1 MTDITSL
8 KIPPAV
14 PLGQSTPPRPAQDD
28 KAQEQK
34 ADKPASQDAKA
45 EQHNHP
51 DPLNRAAAIIER
63 HFQSI
68 DGAKKRLTLEKNEDA
83 GVVVYRA
90 IDRDTG
96 EVIKQ
101 FPPDSL
107 LKLLSYYRS
116 HHQGLSVDNRV

>member
-1 MTDITSL
+1 MTDITTL

-14 PLGQSTPPRPAQDD
+14 PLGQAPARPAQNEDVQD
-28 KAQEQK
+28 KK
-34 ADKPASQDAKA
+34 ADKPAPQTPPVEHQKR
-45 EQHNHP
+45 P
-51 DPLNRAAAIIER
+51 DPLNRAAAILER

-116 HHQGLSVDNRV
+116 HQGLSVDNRV

>member
-14 PLGQSTPPRPAQDD
+14 ALGQTPSRPSPDEKTQD
-28 KAQEQK
+28 KK
-34 ADKPASQDAKA
+34 ADQPAEPTVK
-45 EQHNHP
+45 HNHP
-51 DPLNRAAAIIER
+51 DPLNRAAAILER